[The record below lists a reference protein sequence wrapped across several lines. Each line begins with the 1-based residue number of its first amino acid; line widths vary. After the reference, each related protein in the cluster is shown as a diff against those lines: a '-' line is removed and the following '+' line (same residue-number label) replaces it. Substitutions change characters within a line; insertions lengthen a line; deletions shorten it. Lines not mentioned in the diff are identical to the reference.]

1 MTTDDKATDPTTD
14 PEETELVA
22 VLTPPAFDLDVESFV
37 GDMELGELEELEEAT
52 GMKMG
57 EILGQ
62 FQSKDFGATVLVGIV
77 WLALRR
83 DDPTATM
90 DTARKVKLTAVADS
104 EVEIDEDGNVVPPQ

>member
-1 MTTDDKATDPTTD
+1 MTTSDDQPTDPTETD
-14 PEETELVA
+14 AEPELAA
-22 VLTPPAFDLDVESFV
+22 VPEPAFDLDVETFV

-57 EILGQ
+57 EILAQ

-83 DDPTATM
+83 NDPTATM
-90 DTARKVKLTAVADS
+90 DTARKIKLTAVADS
-104 EVEIDEDGNVVPPQ
+104 DVEIDEEGNVVDPQ